1 MKYEPLPHQ
10 IQKSREAL
18 EVIKELGICLIQ
30 GEPRSGKTLTSILVA
45 EELIDVS
52 SVLVLTKKNAIS
64 GFNKFIHEDL
74 RCTYYVTNYEQVK
87 KLRKEDY
94 DFVILDESHSLG
106 AFPKPSLRT
115 KAIKEL
121 AYDKKILLL
130 SATPTIESLNAIF
143 HQCFVTKYNPFDF
156 KNFYSFH
163 KEFGIPSSIFI
174 SGRELK
180 DYKKSK
186 PELLK
191 EIDNFRIIISQT
203 EAGIN
208 LQATDELHYIELDD
222 RTKKMYNHL
231 QKNKIIKFYDVNN
244 EVVELICDSTM
255 KLRTSL
261 HSLEGGTVKMND
273 KYYEVGNLEKINY
286 IKKHFGDTADI
297 SIMSHF
303 VHERELLK
311 KHFKNAVIYSSNANA
326 EGVDLSHSKYFIIY
340 SSDYSGAKHIQRRER
355 IININGSNTL
365 KVIFLLIKGAI
376 SQQVYAA
383 TSKKLDFNN
392 AMFKKVELS

>member
-10 IQKSREAL
+10 IEKAKECL
-18 EVIKELGICLIQ
+18 EVINKLGIVYLQ
-30 GEPRSGKTLTSILVA
+30 GSPRAGKTLTSILVA
-45 EELIDVS
+45 EGLEDIKN
-52 SVLVLTKKNAIS
+52 VLVLTKKNAIS
-64 GFNKFIHEDL
+64 GFKKFISDDL
-74 RCTYYVTNYEQVK
+74 RCTYHITNYEQAK
-87 KLRKEDY
+87 KLKKDDY
-94 DFVILDESHSLG
+94 DFIILDESHSLG

-115 KAIKEL
+115 KAIREL
-121 AYDKKILLL
+121 AYDKRVILL
-130 SATPTIESLNAIF
+130 SGTAIVESPSGIF
-143 HQCFVTKYNPFDF
+143 HQCFTTKYNPFDF
-156 KNFYSFH
+156 KNFYAFH
-163 KEFGIPSSIFI
+163 KEWGIPSSQFI
-174 SGRELK
+174 AGRELRLYNK
-180 DYKKSK
+180 TK
-186 PELLK
+186 PELIE
-191 EIDNFRIIISQT
+191 EINKFSVFMTQSD
-203 EAGIN
+203 AGIN

-273 KYYEVGNLEKINY
+273 RYYEVGNLEKIEY

-326 EGVDLSHSKYFIIY
+326 EGTDLSHSKYFIIY

-365 KVIFLLIKGAI
+365 KVIFLLVKGAI

-392 AMFKKVELS
+392 AMFKRVELS

>member
-10 IQKSREAL
+10 IEKAKECL
-18 EVIKELGICLIQ
+18 EVINKLGIVYLQ
-30 GEPRSGKTLTSILVA
+30 GSPRAGKTLTSILVA
-45 EELIDVS
+45 EGLKDVKR
-52 SVLVLTKKNAIS
+52 VLVLTKKNAIS
-64 GFNKFIHEDL
+64 GFKKFINDDL
-74 RCTYYVTNYEQVK
+74 KCTYHITNYEQAK
-87 KLRKEDY
+87 KLSKNDY
-94 DFVILDESHSLG
+94 DFIILDESHSLG

-121 AYDKKILLL
+121 AYDKRIILL
-130 SATPTIESLNAIF
+130 SGTAIVESPSGIF
-143 HQCFVTKYNPFDF
+143 HQCFITKYNPFDF
-156 KNFYSFH
+156 KNFYAFH
-163 KEFGIPSSIFI
+163 KEWGIPSSQFI
-174 SGRELK
+174 AGRELK
-180 DYKKSK
+180 LYNKTK
-186 PELLK
+186 PELIE
-191 EIDNFRIIISQT
+191 EINKFSVFMTQSD
-203 EAGIN
+203 AGIN

-311 KHFKNAVIYSSNANA
+311 KHFKHAVIYSSNANA
-326 EGVDLSHSKYFIIY
+326 EGTDLSHSKYFIIY

-365 KVIFLLIKGAI
+365 KVIFLLVKSAI

-392 AMFKKVELS
+392 AMFKRVELS

>member
-10 IQKSREAL
+10 IEKAKECL
-18 EVIKELGICLIQ
+18 EVINKLGIVYLQ
-30 GEPRSGKTLTSILVA
+30 GSPRAGKTLTSILVA
-45 EELIDVS
+45 EQLEDVKN
-52 SVLVLTKKNAIS
+52 VLVLTKKNAIA
-64 GFNKFIHEDL
+64 GFKKFISEDL
-74 RCTYYVTNYEQVK
+74 RCTYNITNYEQAK
-87 KLRKEDY
+87 KLNRDDY
-94 DFVILDESHSLG
+94 DFIILDESHSLG

-121 AYDKKILLL
+121 AYDKKVILL
-130 SATPTIESLNAIF
+130 SGTAIVESPSGIF
-143 HQCFVTKYNPFDF
+143 HQCFITKYSPFQF
-156 KNFYSFH
+156 KNFYAFH
-163 KEFGIPSSIFI
+163 KEWGIPASQFI
-174 SGRELK
+174 AGRELK
-180 DYKKSK
+180 MYNRTRS
-186 PELLK
+186 ELLNYIN
-191 EIDNFRIIISQT
+191 EFSIFMSQKD
-203 EAGIN
+203 AGIN
-208 LQATDELHYIELDD
+208 LQAVDELHYIELDD

-311 KHFKNAVIYSSNANA
+311 KHFKNAVVYSSNANA

-365 KVIFLLIKGAI
+365 KVIFLLVKSAI

-392 AMFKKVELS
+392 AIFKRVELT

>member
-10 IQKSREAL
+10 IEKAKECL
-18 EVIKELGICLIQ
+18 EVINKLGIVYLQ
-30 GEPRSGKTLTSILVA
+30 GSPRAGKTLTSILVA
-45 EELIDVS
+45 EQLEDAK

-64 GFNKFIHEDL
+64 GFQKFISDDL
-74 RCTYYVTNYEQVK
+74 KCSYHITNYEQAK
-87 KLRKEDY
+87 KLNKNDY
-94 DFVILDESHSLG
+94 DFIILDESHSLG

-115 KAIKEL
+115 KAIREL
-121 AYDKKILLL
+121 AYDKRVILLSGTAIVE
-130 SATPTIESLNAIF
+130 SAAGIF
-143 HQCFVTKYNPFDF
+143 HQCFITKYNPFDF
-156 KNFYSFH
+156 KNFYAFH
-163 KEFGIPSSIFI
+163 KEWGISASQFI
-174 SGRELK
+174 AGRELK
-180 DYKKSK
+180 LYNQTK
-186 PELLK
+186 PKLID
-191 EIDNFRIIISQT
+191 EINKFSVFMTQSD
-203 EAGIN
+203 AGIN
-208 LQATDELHYIELDD
+208 LQAIDELHYIELDD

-326 EGVDLSHSKYFIIY
+326 EGVCLAHSKHFIIY

-365 KVIFLLIKGAI
+365 KVIFLLVKGAI

-392 AMFKKVELS
+392 AMFKRVELS

>member
-10 IQKSREAL
+10 IEKAKECL
-18 EVIKELGICLIQ
+18 EVINKLGIVYLQ
-30 GEPRSGKTLTSILVA
+30 GSPRAGKTLTSILVA
-45 EELIDVS
+45 EQLEDVKR
-52 SVLVLTKKNAIS
+52 VLVLTKKNAIS
-64 GFNKFIHEDL
+64 GFKKFISDDL
-74 RCTYYVTNYEQVK
+74 KCSYHITNYEQAK
-87 KLRKEDY
+87 KLNKDDY
-94 DFVILDESHSLG
+94 DFIILDESHSLG

-115 KAIKEL
+115 KAIREL
-121 AYDKKILLL
+121 AYDKRVILL
-130 SATPTIESLNAIF
+130 SGTAIVESPSGIY
-143 HQCFVTKYNPFDF
+143 HQCFITKYNPFDF
-156 KNFYSFH
+156 KNFYAFH
-163 KEFGIPSSIFI
+163 REWGIPASQFI
-174 SGRELK
+174 AGRELK
-180 DYKKSK
+180 LYNKTK
-186 PELLK
+186 PKLIE
-191 EIDNFRIIISQT
+191 EINKFSVFLTQKD
-203 EAGIN
+203 AGIN
-208 LQATDELHYIELDD
+208 LQATDELHYIDLDD

-244 EVVELICDSTM
+244 EVIELICDSTM

-273 KYYEVGNLEKINY
+273 KYYEVGNLEKIEY

-326 EGVDLSHSKYFIIY
+326 EGVCLAHSKHFIIY

-365 KVIFLLIKGAI
+365 KVIFLLVKSAI

-392 AMFKKVELS
+392 AMFKRVELS

>member
-1 MKYEPLPHQ
+1 MKFTPLPHQ

-18 EVIKELGICLIQ
+18 EIIKELGICLIQ

-52 SVLVLTKKNAIS
+52 RVLVLTKKNAIS
-64 GFNKFIHEDL
+64 GFKKFIHNDL
-74 RCTYYVTNYEQVK
+74 RCTYHVTNYEQVK
-87 KLRKEDY
+87 KLKKEDY

-121 AYDKKILLL
+121 AYDKKVLLL
-130 SATPTIESLNAIF
+130 SATPTVESLNAIF

-156 KNFYSFH
+156 KNFYAFH
-163 KEFGIPSSIFI
+163 KEFGISSSIFI

-208 LQATDELHYIELDD
+208 LQAIDELHYIDLDD

-286 IKKHFGDTADI
+286 IKKHFGDTEDI

-303 VHERELLK
+303 IHERELLK

-365 KVIFLLIKGAI
+365 KVIFLLVKSAI

-392 AMFKKVELS
+392 AMFKRVELS

>member
-10 IQKSREAL
+10 IEKAKECLKMIEEKGIALLAGEA
-18 EVIKELGICLIQ
+18 
-30 GEPRSGKTLTSILVA
+30 RSGKTFTSILTT
-45 EELIDVS
+45 ESLKDVS
-52 SVLVLTKKNAIS
+52 RVLVLTKKNAIS
-64 GFNKFIHEDL
+64 GFKKFINEDL

-87 KLRKEDY
+87 KLKKEDY

-121 AYDKKILLL
+121 AYDKKVLLL
-130 SATPTIESLNAIF
+130 SATPTVESLSGIF
-143 HQCFVTKYNPFDF
+143 HQCFITKYSPFQF
-156 KNFYSFH
+156 KNFYAFH
-163 KEFGIPSSIFI
+163 REWGIPASQFI
-174 SGRELK
+174 AGRELRL
-180 DYKKSK
+180 YNNTK
-186 PELLK
+186 PELIE
-191 EIDNFRIIISQT
+191 EINKFSVFMTQSD
-203 EAGIN
+203 AGIN

-261 HSLEGGTVKMND
+261 HSLEGGTVKMDD

-286 IKKHFGDTADI
+286 IKKHFGDTVDI

-311 KHFKNAVIYSSNANA
+311 KHFKNAAIYSSNANA

-365 KVIFLLIKGAI
+365 KVIFLLVKGAI

-392 AMFKKVELS
+392 AMFKRVELS

>member
-10 IQKSREAL
+10 IEKAKQCL
-18 EVIKELGICLIQ
+18 EVINKLGIAYLQ
-30 GEPRSGKTLTSILVA
+30 GSPRAGKTLTSILVA
-45 EELIDVS
+45 EGLKGVK

-87 KLRKEDY
+87 KLKKEDY
-94 DFVILDESHSLG
+94 DFIILDESHSLG

-121 AYDKKILLL
+121 AYDKKVILL
-130 SATPTIESLNAIF
+130 SGTAIVESPSGIF
-143 HQCFVTKYNPFDF
+143 HQCFITKYNPFDF
-156 KNFYSFH
+156 KNFYAFH
-163 KEFGIPSSIFI
+163 KEWGIPASQFI
-174 SGRELK
+174 AGRELRLYNK
-180 DYKKSK
+180 TK
-186 PELLK
+186 PELIE
-191 EIDNFRIIISQT
+191 EINKFSVFMTQT
-203 EAGIN
+203 DAGIN
-208 LQATDELHYIELDD
+208 LQAVDELHYIDLDD

-231 QKNKIIKFYDVNN
+231 QKNKIMKFYDVNN

-273 KYYEVGNLEKINY
+273 KYYEVGNLEKIEY

-311 KHFKNAVIYSSNANA
+311 KHFKHAVIYSSNANA

-365 KVIFLLIKGAI
+365 KVIFLLVKGAI

-392 AMFKKVELS
+392 AMFKRVELS

>member
-10 IQKSREAL
+10 IEKSKECLKMIEEKGMALLAGEA
-18 EVIKELGICLIQ
+18 
-30 GEPRSGKTLTSILVA
+30 RSGKTFTAILVA
-45 EELIDVS
+45 EQLEDVKN
-52 SVLVLTKKNAIS
+52 VLVLTKKNAIS
-64 GFNKFIHEDL
+64 GFKKFISDDL
-74 RCTYYVTNYEQVK
+74 RCTYHITNYEQAK
-87 KLRKEDY
+87 KLKKDDY
-94 DFVILDESHSLG
+94 DFIILDESHSLG

-115 KAIKEL
+115 KAIREL
-121 AYDKKILLL
+121 AYDKRVILL
-130 SATPTIESLNAIF
+130 SGTAIVESPSGIF
-143 HQCFVTKYNPFDF
+143 HQCFITKYNPFDF
-156 KNFYSFH
+156 KNFYAFH
-163 KEFGIPSSIFI
+163 KEWGIPASQFI
-174 SGRELK
+174 AGRELK
-180 DYKKSK
+180 LYNKTK
-186 PELLK
+186 PELID
-191 EIDNFRIIISQT
+191 EINKFSVFMTQSD
-203 EAGIN
+203 AGIN
-208 LQATDELHYIELDD
+208 LQAVDELHYIDLDD

-244 EVVELICDSTM
+244 EVIELICDSTM

-261 HSLEGGTVKMND
+261 HSLEGGTIKMND
-273 KYYEVGNLEKINY
+273 KYYEVGNLEKIEY
-286 IKKHFGDTADI
+286 IKKHFGDTEDI

-365 KVIFLLIKGAI
+365 KVIFLLVKGAI

-392 AMFKKVELS
+392 AMFKRVELS

>member
-10 IQKSREAL
+10 IEKAKQCL
-18 EVIKELGICLIQ
+18 EVINKLGIAYLQ
-30 GEPRSGKTLTSILVA
+30 GSPRAGKTLTAILVA
-45 EELIDVS
+45 EGLEDVK

-64 GFNKFIHEDL
+64 GFKKFISDDL
-74 RCTYYVTNYEQVK
+74 RCSYNITNYEQAK
-87 KLRKEDY
+87 KLSKDDY
-94 DFVILDESHSLG
+94 DFIILDESHSLG

-121 AYDKKILLL
+121 AYNKRIILL
-130 SATPTIESLNAIF
+130 SGTAIVESPSGIY
-143 HQCFVTKYNPFDF
+143 HQCFITKYSPFQF
-156 KNFYSFH
+156 KNFYAFH
-163 KEFGIPSSIFI
+163 REWGIPSSQFI
-174 SGRELK
+174 AGRELK
-180 DYKKSK
+180 LYNKTK
-186 PELLK
+186 PELIE
-191 EIDNFRIIISQT
+191 EINKFSVFMTQSD
-203 EAGIN
+203 AGIN
-208 LQATDELHYIELDD
+208 LQATDELHYIELDE

-286 IKKHFGDTADI
+286 IKKHFGDTEDI

-311 KHFKNAVIYSSNANA
+311 KHFKNAAIYSSNANA
-326 EGVDLSHSKYFIIY
+326 EGTDLSHSKYFIIY

-365 KVIFLLIKGAI
+365 KVIFLLVKGAI
-376 SQQVYAA
+376 SQQVYAV

-392 AMFKKVELS
+392 AMFKRVELS

>member
-1 MKYEPLPHQ
+1 MKFTPLPHQ

-18 EVIKELGICLIQ
+18 AIIKELGICLIQ

-52 SVLVLTKKNAIS
+52 RVLVLTKKNAIS
-64 GFNKFIHEDL
+64 GFKKFINEDL

-87 KLRKEDY
+87 KLKKEDY

-115 KAIKEL
+115 KAIREL
-121 AYDKKILLL
+121 AYDKKVLLL
-130 SATPTIESLNAIF
+130 SATPTVESLNAIF
-143 HQCFVTKYNPFDF
+143 HQCFITKYNPFDF
-156 KNFYSFH
+156 KNFYAFH
-163 KEFGIPSSIFI
+163 KEFGVPSSIFI

-244 EVVELICDSTM
+244 EVIELICDSTM

-273 KYYEVGNLEKINY
+273 KYYEVGNLEKIEY
-286 IKKHFGDTADI
+286 IKKHFGDTEDI

-326 EGVDLSHSKYFIIY
+326 EGVCLAHSKHFIIY

-365 KVIFLLIKGAI
+365 KVIFLLVKSAI

-392 AMFKKVELS
+392 AMFKRVELS